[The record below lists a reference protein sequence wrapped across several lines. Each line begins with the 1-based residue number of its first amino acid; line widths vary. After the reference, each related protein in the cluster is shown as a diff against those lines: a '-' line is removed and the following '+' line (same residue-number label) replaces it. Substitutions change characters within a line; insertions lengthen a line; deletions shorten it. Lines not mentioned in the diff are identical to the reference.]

1 MIKAGFNPEEALK
14 TWVNIKSWRSI
25 YRKEVLMVLKL
36 DWFRGLGLIFLDD
49 FSFASFKQA

>member
-36 DWFRGLGLIFLDD
+36 DWFQGLGLIFLDD
-49 FSFASFKQA
+49 FSLASFKQA